1 MYLVLGSGIEKINDN
16 SIFDSFGYFR
26 IDDTRCVVAK
36 PLVSV
41 KDILRHWDG
50 CSVYMKKEHLLKTI
64 HLKHHTSFFLIVGHC
79 NVEQEFNSDFKKI
92 PRKKRSKI
100 PV

>member
-1 MYLVLGSGIEKINDN
+1 M
-16 SIFDSFGYFR
+16 
-26 IDDTRCVVAK
+26 C
-36 PLVSV
+36 
-41 KDILRHWDG
+41 
-50 CSVYMKKEHLLKTI
+50 MKKELLLKTI
-64 HLKHHTSFFLIVGHC
+64 HLKHNTSFFLIFEHC

>member
-1 MYLVLGSGIEKINDN
+1 MY
-16 SIFDSFGYFR
+16 
-26 IDDTRCVVAK
+26 T
-36 PLVSV
+36 
-41 KDILRHWDG
+41 
-50 CSVYMKKEHLLKTI
+50 KKEHLLKTI
-64 HLKHHTSFFLIVGHC
+64 HLKRHTSFFLIVGHS